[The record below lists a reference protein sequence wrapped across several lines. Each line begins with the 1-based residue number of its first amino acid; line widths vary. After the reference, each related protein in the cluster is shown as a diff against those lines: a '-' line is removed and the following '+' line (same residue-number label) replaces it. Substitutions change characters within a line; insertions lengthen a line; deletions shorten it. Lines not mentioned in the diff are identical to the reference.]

1 MTAATGTSETDA
13 MATAPQR
20 VLLMTHDGVHGVEAP
35 VRALLSACTERG
47 AELCI
52 DSTEPGQERLI
63 RLGVKVIENA
73 VGDPSVGLCIT
84 LGGDGTIL
92 RALRYFTG
100 TKVPVFAVNFGQVG
114 FLATAEPVDLP
125 ATFAGALDG
134 EFDRLEVPAVTVH
147 VEGVDHDLFGINDVA
162 VHRRPGARV
171 AEIGYGVGNHVI
183 GAVRCDGLVA
193 CTPAGSTGYNLAN
206 GGPILAWG
214 VEGYGVSFIA
224 PHSLTARS
232 IVVSPNDALIL
243 ENRGQDALELAID
256 GRTAEGVL
264 VEPGRQAVLGYRHSA
279 AILAQL
285 PDSSFYAR
293 LREKFGHLRG

>member
-1 MTAATGTSETDA
+1 MSTVPYASFCAR
-13 MATAPQR
+13 APS
-20 VLLMTHDGVHGVEAP
+20 VA
-35 VRALLSACTERG
+35 RA
-47 AELCI
+47 CI
-52 DSTEPGQERLI
+52 DSSEPGQERLVA
-63 RLGVKVIENA
+63 LGVKVIDDA
-73 VGDPSVGLCIT
+73 VRDERVGLCIT

-92 RALRYFTG
+92 RALRAFTG
-100 TKVPVFAVNFGQVG
+100 TQVPVFAVNFGQVG
-114 FLATAEPVDLP
+114 FLATAEPIDLP

-134 EFDRLEVPAVTVH
+134 AFDGLAVPAVTIK
-147 VEGVDHDLFGINDVA
+147 VEGETHEHFGINDVS

-171 AEIGYGVGNHVI
+171 AEIGYGVGDAVI

-224 PHSLTARS
+224 PHSLTARA
-232 IVVSPNDALIL
+232 IVVSPNDALVL
-243 ENRGQDALELAID
+243 ENRGKDAFEVSID
-256 GRTAEGVL
+256 GRTAAGVL
-264 VEPGRQAVLGYRHSA
+264 VEPGRRAVLGYRAGA

>member
-1 MTAATGTSETDA
+1 MTTGG
-13 MATAPQR
+13 QR
-20 VLLMTHDGVHGVEAP
+20 VVLMSHDGVHGIEAP
-35 VRALLSACTERG
+35 VRALLASCVERG

-52 DSTEPGQERLI
+52 DATELGQDRLVP
-63 RLGVKVIENA
+63 LGISVIEDVA
-73 VGDPSVGLCIT
+73 KDPRVTLCIT

-92 RALRYFTG
+92 RALRTFHG
-100 TKVPVFAVNFGQVG
+100 TNVPVFAVNFGQVG
-114 FLATAEPVDLP
+114 FLATVEPLDLP
-125 ATFAGALDG
+125 TTFAAALDG
-134 EFDRLEVPAVTVH
+134 RFDRLAVPSVTVD
-147 VEGVDHDLFGINDVA
+147 VEGVETGDLFGINDVS

-171 AEIGYGVGNHVI
+171 AEIGYGVGDAVI

-232 IVVSPNDALIL
+232 IVVSPNDALVV
-243 ENRGQDALELAID
+243 ENRGKDALELAID
-256 GRTAEGVL
+256 GRTAEVL
-264 VEPGRQAVLGYRHSA
+264 VAPGRRAILGYRSA
-279 AILAQL
+279 TAILAQM

>member
-1 MTAATGTSETDA
+1 MTTSG
-13 MATAPQR
+13 QR
-20 VLLMTHDGVHGVEAP
+20 VVLMSHGGVHGIESP
-35 VRALLSACTERG
+35 VRALLAACTERG
-47 AELCI
+47 VELCI
-52 DSTEPGQERLI
+52 DASELEQERLVP
-63 RLGVKVIENA
+63 LGISVIDGVA
-73 VGDPSVGLCIT
+73 DDPRVSLCIT

-92 RALRYFTG
+92 RALRTFHG

-114 FLATAEPVDLP
+114 FLATVEPLDLP
-125 ATFAGALDG
+125 VTFAAALDG
-134 EFDRLEVPAVTVH
+134 AFDRVPVPSVTVS
-147 VEGVDHDLFGINDVA
+147 VEGSDRTGLFGINDVS
-162 VHRRPGARV
+162 VHRRQGARV
-171 AEIGYGVGNHVI
+171 AEIGYGVGDAVI

-232 IVVSPNDALIL
+232 IVVSPNDALVV
-243 ENRGQDALELAID
+243 ENRGKDALELAID
-256 GRTAEGVL
+256 GRGSDVL
-264 VEPGRQAVLGYRHSA
+264 VEPGRRAILGYHGGA
-279 AILAQL
+279 ALLAQM

>member
-1 MTAATGTSETDA
+1 MTGSGKRVVL
-13 MATAPQR
+13 MAY
-20 VLLMTHDGVHGVEAP
+20 DGVHGIESP
-35 VRALLSACTERG
+35 VRTLLAACAERG

-52 DSTEPGQERLI
+52 DATEAGRERLAA
-63 RLGVKVIENA
+63 LGVRVIEG
-73 VGDPSVGLCIT
+73 VIGDPTVALCIT

-92 RALRYFTG
+92 RALRSFNGTG
-100 TKVPVFAVNFGQVG
+100 VPVFAVNFGQVG
-114 FLATAEPVDLP
+114 FLATVEPLDLP
-125 ATFAGALDG
+125 TTFAAALDD
-134 EFDRLEVPAVTVH
+134 EFDRLEVPAVTVT
-147 VEGVDHDLFGINDVA
+147 VEGSGKGEFFGINDVS

-171 AEIGYGVGNHVI
+171 AELGYGVGDAVI

-232 IVVSPNDALIL
+232 IVVSPTDALVV
-243 ENRGQDALELAID
+243 ENRGKDALELSVD
-256 GRTAEGVL
+256 GRSADVQ
-264 VEPGRQAVLGYRHSA
+264 VDPGRRAVLGYRPA
-279 AILAQL
+279 AAVLAQM
-285 PDSSFYAR
+285 PESSFYAR